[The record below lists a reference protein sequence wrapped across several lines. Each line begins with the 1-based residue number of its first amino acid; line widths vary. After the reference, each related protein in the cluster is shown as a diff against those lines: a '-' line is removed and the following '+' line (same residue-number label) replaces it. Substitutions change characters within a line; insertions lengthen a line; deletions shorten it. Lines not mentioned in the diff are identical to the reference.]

1 MIRTSANNKM
11 IVGGSLMPD
20 LVLVEAIQFSGL
32 SDVGG
37 AAGFGPEH
45 ITLEVLAHNKCFQSI

>member
-1 MIRTSANNKM
+1 MIRTYANNNM

-37 AAGFGPEH
+37 AAGFGPE
-45 ITLEVLAHNKCFQSI
+45 TRFTDTSSSLT